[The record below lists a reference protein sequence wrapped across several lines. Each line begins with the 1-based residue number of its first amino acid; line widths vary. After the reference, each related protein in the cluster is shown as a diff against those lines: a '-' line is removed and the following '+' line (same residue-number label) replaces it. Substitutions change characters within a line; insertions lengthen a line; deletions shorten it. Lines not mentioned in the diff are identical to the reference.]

1 MDCHRR
7 RTDAHDDE
15 RYTMTLPTHVARA
28 DQEITTVTGRTYTIT
43 WDVDV
48 LDLSSGTFPGTANLK
63 MGSTQGGYDLL
74 LEPITST
81 GSKSAQFV
89 ATSTSSWIRFELG
102 FGDQLEMEIDNVSV
116 LDVTIVTIT
125 EGGFAQLIAGMADTY
140 QVMRDFLNY
149 LGHIRDPYKTP
160 ILSDLEREYG
170 IYPDPNLTETVRR
183 DKLASVKYA
192 RAGTGTIDN
201 MQINLDRAFP
211 GLFTVYDNDPPI
223 DPSIIHGT
231 NLLVDGSME
240 DTGVTAWTAA
250 SATLTKDLTSP
261 KVGLRNLRVARNGA
275 ANPSARQSSVMVSGE
290 TYTISGFVRSDGNAI
305 PRISVGPTT
314 AWSGSTSTLWVPFS
328 VEVVAGADDLRLYAI
343 TNTGTEYAE
352 FDHITVSL
360 YPVLIVNGSRYN
372 VWMDWVNGCGEALAQ
387 CGEAL
392 AQCGENNGVIR
403 ERIEYPFPTDPNTW
417 SLIFLVGGQARY
429 YNLLVD
435 GDMEFPTTS
444 AWSAGNGATL
454 TKPTTDPVSGTK
466 NLRVTRA
473 GDWGD
478 ARQTILTIGKSYRA
492 VGWYRSDGTT
502 VAEVLDTNASLG
514 QTSSTTWVKLDV
526 TFVATGTIFR
536 LAKNNTGSYAEFDDW
551 QVTPLDLP
559 IQGIQCGEAL
569 AQCGEPD
576 ALCGQYNG
584 GIVSVDTVD
593 IPANRQNDLERLI
606 LMTKPMHSWCLL
618 FVQYV

>member
-1 MDCHRR
+1 
-7 RTDAHDDE
+7 
-15 RYTMTLPTHVARA
+15 MTLPTHVARA

-43 WDVDV
+43 WNVDV

-102 FGDQLEMEIDNVSV
+102 FGDQLEMQIDNVSV

-140 QVMRDFLNY
+140 QVMRDFLND

-223 DPSIIHGT
+223 NPSIIHGT

-240 DTGVTAWTAA
+240 DTGVTAWSVGA
-250 SATLTKDLTSP
+250 SASITKQTTSP
-261 KVGLRNLRVARNGA
+261 KVGLRNLRVARNGVNSPYA
-275 ANPSARQSSVMVSGE
+275 EQDILTVGTEYRVTGWA
-290 TYTISGFVRSDGNAI
+290 RSDGNAI
-305 PRISVGPTT
+305 PRVNFGGDIVWTGTNSTDWQDFEVFASPTL
-314 AWSGSTSTLWVPFS
+314 STF
-328 VEVVAGADDLRLYAI
+328 LRLKAV
-343 TNTGTEYAE
+343 TSTGTEYTE
-352 FDHITVSL
+352 WDQVTVSVE
-360 YPVLIVNGSRYN
+360 PILIVNGSRYN

-392 AQCGENNGVIR
+392 AQCGENNGTIK
-403 ERIEYPFPTDPNTW
+403 ERIEYAFPTDSNTW
-417 SLIFLVGGQARY
+417 SLIFFVGGEARY

-435 GDMEFPTTS
+435 GDCEFPTTS
-444 AWSAGNGATL
+444 AWTAGAATL
-454 TKPTTDPVSGTK
+454 SKQTTNPYNGLRL
-466 NLRVTRA
+466 LRVTANAA
-473 GDWGD
+473 GGLQYPQ
-478 ARQTILTIGKSYRA
+478 ATQNILTIGNNYRISGKA
-492 VGWYRSDGTT
+492 RSDGTQIPIVGAQT
-502 VAEVLDTNASLG
+502 AGFIGTTSTSWQSFSFDIVADSVSVFFYFEVTNPA
-514 QTSSTTWVKLDV
+514 
-526 TFVATGTIFR
+526 GTE
-536 LAKNNTGSYAEFDDW
+536 YVEFDEL